1 MSFQAMAWAV
11 KQKVGNATGKAILL
25 MLANYADER
34 GECFPSQERLAD
46 ECECSVATVARWVK
60 AFEEMGF
67 LSRQK
72 QYGDGGYRR
81 ADRLRICTDLPVT
94 KLPITELPS
103 RELPN
108 SESKLTRQKAGAEP
122 IIEPINTLSSASAR
136 KQFDQFWSLYPHKV
150 GKPVAEKAFFKALK
164 RSTFEEII
172 SGLRRYIAKT
182 DDRAWCNPSTFLNQ
196 DRWGDIPAETPQKQ
210 VQNFSNKS
218 PRSMGEAAVEDLKQN
233 GSDGISP
240 EFAQLLFGGERS
252 GNQRL
257 ADDAQIPTIEGE
269 RYS

>member
-25 MLANYADER
+25 MLANYADEQ

-72 QYGDGGYRR
+72 QYGEGGYRR

-94 KLPITELPS
+94 KLPITELPI

-108 SESKLTRQKAGAEP
+108 SESKLTRQKAGA
-122 IIEPINTLSSASAR
+122 EPINTLSSASAR

-164 RSTFEEII
+164 RSTFEEVV

-182 DDRAWCNPSTFLNQ
+182 DDRAWCNPSAFLNQ
-196 DRWGDIPAETPQKQ
+196 DRWGDIPAATPPKQ

-257 ADDAQIPTIEGE
+257 ADDAQILTIEGE

>member
-72 QYGDGGYRR
+72 QYGEGGYRR

-108 SESKLTRQKAGAEP
+108 SGSKLTRQKAGAEP
-122 IIEPINTLSSASAR
+122 ISTLSSVSAR
-136 KQFDQFWSLYPHKV
+136 KLFDQFWSLYPHKV
-150 GKPVAEKAFFKALK
+150 GKLLPK
-164 RSTFEEII
+164 
-172 SGLRRYIAKT
+172 
-182 DDRAWCNPSTFLNQ
+182 
-196 DRWGDIPAETPQKQ
+196 
-210 VQNFSNKS
+210 VQRQQS
-218 PRSMGEAAVEDLKQN
+218 
-233 GSDGISP
+233 
-240 EFAQLLFGGERS
+240 RS
-252 GNQRL
+252 GNLALLASAPILLSEFINSSRSMAKHRTACCWQRRE
-257 ADDAQIPTIEGE
+257 IGMIVWREKPFE
-269 RYS
+269 RP